1 VTKTI
6 EEIHNTGTGNRAL
19 KEDPPQI
26 SPVKC
31 ADRED
36 MTMGPGAT
44 RILILGGGFGGVYT
58 ALTLERLLRRDLR
71 RGTVEVALVN
81 RENYMVFQPMLPEVI
96 SGSIGL
102 VDTISPIRRLCPN
115 TNLYT
120 RPIEKIDIQRKRIL
134 TAAGLGTRPCEIEY
148 DHLVIAL
155 GNVPSL
161 ADLPGLAE
169 HVLPFK
175 YLGDALTLRNRVI
188 HTLEEA
194 DIEPDPQVRRALL
207 TFVVAGGGFSGVEVV
222 AELNDF
228 VRAVARNFR
237 HLNPGD
243 IRVILVHGGERIFP
257 ELPRSL
263 AELAQRLLSKRG
275 VEIRLRTRLA
285 GATAEAA
292 LLEGGDR
299 IATRT
304 LVSTVS
310 SVPNS
315 LVASLP
321 VKKERGRIVV
331 DSHLAVPDYPGVWA
345 VGDCAFVVDGG
356 SGEPCP
362 PTAQHAI
369 RQARRLAENF
379 VATLRGAPKKRFAF
393 AALGKMASLGHRSAV
408 GEIFGLRVSGFFA
421 WWLWRTM
428 YLMKLPGLDRK
439 IRVATDWT
447 LDLILPPDIVQL
459 STEKHLAIRREHF
472 EPNET
477 IFREGDSGDSLYII
491 VDGEVEIT
499 RDVPGRG
506 DVRLARL
513 GHGECF
519 GEMGLVRQMPRS
531 ATVRTVTR
539 VNVLAMD
546 RYMFQALFAHMPP
559 LRLFFEQLIQLRSN

>member
-1 VTKTI
+1 
-6 EEIHNTGTGNRAL
+6 
-19 KEDPPQI
+19 
-26 SPVKC
+26 
-31 ADRED
+31 
-36 MTMGPGAT
+36 
-44 RILILGGGFGGVYT
+44 
-58 ALTLERLLRRDLR
+58 
-71 RGTVEVALVN
+71 
-81 RENYMVFQPMLPEVI
+81 MLPEVI

-120 RPIEKIDIQRKRIL
+120 RPIEKIDIQSKRIL
-134 TAAGLGTRPCEIEY
+134 TGAGLGTRPCDIEY

-155 GNVPSL
+155 GNVTNL

-169 HVLPFK
+169 HALPFK

-188 HTLEEA
+188 QTLEEA
-194 DIEPDPQVRRALL
+194 AIEPDPQVRRALL

-237 HLNPGD
+237 HLNTGD
-243 IRVILVHGGERIFP
+243 IRVILVHAGELIFP

-263 AELAQRLLSKRG
+263 AEFAQRLLSKRG
-275 VEIRLRTRLA
+275 VEIRLRTRLV

-292 LLEGGDR
+292 LLEGEER

-304 LVSTVS
+304 VVSTVS
-310 SVPNS
+310 SVPNP
-315 LVASLP
+315 LVTALP
-321 VKKERGRIVV
+321 VNKDRGRIIV
-331 DSHLAVPDYPGVWA
+331 DGHLAVPDYPGVWA
-345 VGDCAFVVDGG
+345 AGDCAFVVDGG

-369 RQARRLAENF
+369 RQARCLAENL
-379 VATLRGAPKKRFAF
+379 VATLRGAPKTRFAF
-393 AALGKMASLGHRSAV
+393 TALGKMASLGHRSAV
-408 GEIFGLRVSGFFA
+408 GEIFGVQVSGFLA

-459 STEKHLAIRREHF
+459 STEKPLAIRREHF

-477 IFREGDSGDSLYII
+477 IFREGDLGDSLYII
-491 VDGEVEIT
+491 LDGEVEIT
-499 RDVPGRG
+499 RDAPGQSDVP
-506 DVRLARL
+506 LARL
-513 GHGECF
+513 GRGECF

-539 VNVLAMD
+539 VNILAMD
-546 RYMFQALFAHMPP
+546 HYTFQALFAHLPP
-559 LRLFFEQLIQLRSN
+559 LRLFFEQLIQLRSK

>member
-1 VTKTI
+1 MS
-6 EEIHNTGTGNRAL
+6 R
-19 KEDPPQI
+19 Q
-26 SPVKC
+26 
-31 ADRED
+31 
-36 MTMGPGAT
+36 
-44 RILILGGGFGGVYT
+44 YT
-58 ALTLERLLRRDLR
+58 AAAIAI
-71 RGTVEVALVN
+71 ALH
-81 RENYMVFQPMLPEVI
+81 QPLQRIQHSLFGIAGALQQCHGMDVGN
-96 SGSIGL
+96 SNDWTSAKL
-102 VDTISPIRRLCPN
+102 VSKKEI
-115 TNLYT
+115 
-120 RPIEKIDIQRKRIL
+120 IEKIHSRYALREIGRDQGSAPSVDYEFADGRGDIGVIASVTEPFCGSCTRLRL
-134 TAAGLGTRPCEIEY
+134 TADGKIVTCLFSQLGHGDKLPDRSGSRDRWPCNQGWFGRY
-148 DHLVIAL
+148 
-155 GNVPSL
+155 
-161 ADLPGLAE
+161 
-169 HVLPFK
+169 
-175 YLGDALTLRNRVI
+175 
-188 HTLEEA
+188 
-194 DIEPDPQVRRALL
+194 QVQARGSRRGWL
-207 TFVVAGGGFSGVEVV
+207 
-222 AELNDF
+222 
-228 VRAVARNFR
+228 
-237 HLNPGD
+237 
-243 IRVILVHGGERIFP
+243 HGGERIFP

>member
-1 VTKTI
+1 
-6 EEIHNTGTGNRAL
+6 
-19 KEDPPQI
+19 
-26 SPVKC
+26 
-31 ADRED
+31 
-36 MTMGPGAT
+36 MTMSPGPT

-58 ALTLERLLRRDLR
+58 TLTLERLLRHDLR
-71 RGTVEVALVN
+71 RGTVEIALVN
-81 RENYMVFQPMLPEVI
+81 RENYIVFQPMLPEVI

-120 RPIEKIDIQRKRIL
+120 RPIEKIDIQCKRIL
-134 TAAGLGTRPCEIEY
+134 TAAGLGTRPCELEY

-155 GNVPSL
+155 GNVTNL

-169 HVLPFK
+169 HALPFK

-188 HTLEEA
+188 QTLEEA
-194 DIEPDPQVRRALL
+194 AIEPDPQVRRALL

-237 HLNPGD
+237 HLNTGD
-243 IRVILVHGGERIFP
+243 IRVILVHAGELIFP

-263 AELAQRLLSKRG
+263 AEYAQRLLSKRG
-275 VEIRLRTRLA
+275 VEVRLRTRLA

-292 LLEGGDR
+292 LLEGGER

-310 SVPNS
+310 SAPNP
-315 LVASLP
+315 LVAVLP

-331 DSHLAVPDYPGVWA
+331 DSHLAVPDHPGVWA
-345 VGDCAFVVDGG
+345 IGDCAFVVDGG
-356 SGEPCP
+356 SGQPCP

-369 RQARRLAENF
+369 RQARCLAENL
-379 VATLRGAPKKRFAF
+379 VATLRGAPKTRFAF
-393 AALGKMASLGHRSAV
+393 TALGKMASLGHRSAV
-408 GEIFGLRVSGFFA
+408 GEIFGVQVSGFLA
-421 WWLWRTM
+421 WWLWRTI

-459 STEKHLAIRREHF
+459 ATEKPLAIRREHF